1 MIKWESALLPGA
13 LLGCCAVGYYAC
25 RIWEKSLKLEQHKLY
40 VNSTI
45 KLIDMGLKKLG
56 GTNC

>member
-13 LLGCCAVGYYAC
+13 LVGCCAVGYYAC

-45 KLIDMGLKKLG
+45 KLIDMGLNKLG
-56 GTNC
+56 S